1 MSNTAKFTVLFLAF
15 FFGFVIGYRGCQK
28 PEKIKEVVVVDTI
41 VQFDTVVR
49 EKLVPKI
56 SYIDRWDT
64 VEVRTT
70 EHDTV
75 LAELPIEKKVYEED
89 SVYRAVVS
97 GYKPSLDSLIV
108 WNKTTTVTID
118 RTKTLPAPK
127 WSFGVTAGP
136 SVLITPNGKV
146 YGGAGVTGGITYRF

>member
-1 MSNTAKFTVLFLAF
+1 MSNTAKLTALFLAF
-15 FFGFVIGYRGCQK
+15 FFGFVIGYKGCQK
-28 PEKIKEVVVVDTI
+28 PEKIKEVVVIDTI

-49 EKLVPKI
+49 EKLVPKT
-56 SYIDRWDT
+56 SYIYKWDT
-64 VEVRTT
+64 VEVHTT

-75 LAELPIEKKVYEED
+75 LAELPMERKVYEED
-89 SVYRAVVS
+89 SIYRAIVS

-118 RTKTLPAPK
+118 RTKTIPPPK

-136 SVLITPNGKV
+136 SVLVTPKGDV
-146 YGGAGVTGGITYRF
+146 YGGAGVTLGWTYRF